1 MARKAKQ
8 EAKQLPLPAKLRP
21 RITPTKPAL
30 SKPQQQKQ
38 PTKPR
43 QPRKRKVV
51 KVDEL
56 MLWDKALD
64 YLGNFLLLLF
74 VSAIIV
80 ALAYFFRGVFDA

>member
-8 EAKQLPLPAKLRP
+8 EAKPLPLPAKPRQRP
-21 RITPTKPAL
+21 ALVKPAL

-38 PTKPR
+38 PTQPR
-43 QPRKRKVV
+43 QPRKRKVA

-80 ALAYFFRGVFDA
+80 ALAYFFRDVFDA

>member
-8 EAKQLPLPAKLRP
+8 EAKPLPLPAKP
-21 RITPTKPAL
+21 RQRTASVKPTL
-30 SKPQQQKQ
+30 SKPQQQ
-38 PTKPR
+38 PIKPR
-43 QPRKRKVV
+43 QPRKRKVA

-80 ALAYFFRGVFDA
+80 ALAYFFRDVFDA